1 MIQTGELLLGKYRI
15 GERLGEGG
23 MGTVFK
29 ARDELLDRDVAIKV
43 LRAELAGQPALLER
57 FRSEAIAL
65 ARLAHPGIA
74 ALHGLERDGDQFYMV
89 MEFARGETLEAR
101 IRREGRLPWNDAV
114 TITAAVCDA
123 LGHAH
128 HLGVVHR
135 DIKPANVMVSPS
147 LSVKVMDFGIARITG
162 QSRQTRHGNAVGTL
176 HYMSPEQLR
185 GEEVDGRTDLYAL
198 GAMLYEMVSGAV
210 PFDADS
216 DYELMQK
223 QLNDTPPRL
232 GAQVPGVPG
241 TVERLTARAMAKD
254 RGLRFNSAAEMRA
267 ALTSSLSTPD
277 IVPEA
282 GTADQPQPLHL
293 DWRTWSAGAM
303 VVVALAL
310 VFGGVGGGDQLVD
323 NIEPDSSPASATTVT
338 PLERQSTAPTP
349 ARTLQ
354 PIASTIP
361 VAGGSGAL
369 PPAPP
374 PVQRPRGPATPP
386 PDLTGQRNSP
396 TVTPQPAPEP
406 SRPNPTT
413 AITGQID
420 NWLDGLARRDPGGMT
435 GSIGSDNAASLVR
448 EGRAS
453 FQGGATPAIRIDG
466 DNASATISTIATVRT
481 AFGSPRKVPVTFR
494 LEFRSN
500 SSGQWRIN
508 SARVE

>member
-198 GAMLYEMVSGAV
+198 GAMLYEMVSGVV

-310 VFGGVGGGDQLVD
+310 VFLAIRLVPVVYQTIFVVLAAYAILFLPLAQSSLRASIELLPNNLE
-323 NIEPDSSPASATTVT
+323 NIGRSLGKRPFYVFVTVILPNIAPGIGAALALMMLEMARELTAT
-338 PLERQSTAPTP
+338 LMLAPTGTT
-349 ARTLQ
+349 TLATQ
-354 PIASTIP
+354 VWSYTSDGEFAAAAPFAALLVVISIIP
-361 VAGGSGAL
+361 VWIFTQRMLRHGS
-369 PPAPP
+369 
-374 PVQRPRGPATPP
+374 
-386 PDLTGQRNSP
+386 
-396 TVTPQPAPEP
+396 
-406 SRPNPTT
+406 
-413 AITGQID
+413 
-420 NWLDGLARRDPGGMT
+420 
-435 GSIGSDNAASLVR
+435 
-448 EGRAS
+448 
-453 FQGGATPAIRIDG
+453 
-466 DNASATISTIATVRT
+466 
-481 AFGSPRKVPVTFR
+481 
-494 LEFRSN
+494 
-500 SSGQWRIN
+500 
-508 SARVE
+508 